1 MLQTKNETCLF
12 AFVLS
17 VSLKVTLHSDATDR
31 DRMLSHFESLCGNH
45 PHTLFIFK
53 NKCSQLRRKHVPTS
67 NVGISVFSRT

>member
-17 VSLKVTLHSDATDR
+17 VSLKVTLHSDATDC

-45 PHTLFIFK
+45 PHTPAIY
-53 NKCSQLRRKHVPTS
+53 
-67 NVGISVFSRT
+67 I